1 MPTASSSLLRHPRP
15 IGHEPR
21 RSGAPTLV
29 LGLDPGL
36 SRTGYAALQQANGRP
51 RIKETG
57 VLVTRGRDDLGSRL
71 LHLHRD
77 IQDLVRELHPD
88 IVVLEDLFVHHAY
101 PRTAIVLGHA
111 RGIICLA
118 AAEERVGVIE
128 LAPSVVKRA
137 VTGSGRASK
146 ARVQAAVRTL
156 LGLRQLSDSHAADA
170 LALAYAG
177 LARIGSVC

>member
-1 MPTASSSLLRHPRP
+1 M
-15 IGHEPR
+15 
-21 RSGAPTLV
+21 

-36 SRTGYAALQQANGRP
+36 SHTGYAVLQATDGRP
-51 RIKETG
+51 RISETG
-57 VLVTRGRDDLGSRL
+57 VLVTRRRDNLGGRL
-71 LHLHRD
+71 LQLHRD
-77 IQDLVRELHPD
+77 VQELVRELHPD
-88 IVVLEDLFVHHAY
+88 VVVLEGLFVHHAY

-118 AAEERVGVIE
+118 AAEERVEVME

-146 ARVQAAVRTL
+146 IQVQAAVRTL
-156 LGLRQLSDSHAADA
+156 LGLRRLSDSHAADA

-177 LARIGSVC
+177 LARVRAARR

>member
-1 MPTASSSLLRHPRP
+1 M
-15 IGHEPR
+15 
-21 RSGAPTLV
+21 

-36 SRTGYAALQQANGRP
+36 LRTGYAVLQQVDGRP
-51 RIKETG
+51 RVHETG
-57 VLVTRGRDDLGSRL
+57 VLVTRSRDNLGSRL
-71 LHLHRD
+71 LQLHRD
-77 IQDLVRELHPD
+77 VQGLVREVRPD

-118 AAEERVGVIE
+118 AAEQHVGVIE

-146 ARVQAAVRTL
+146 IQVQAAVRML

-177 LARIGSVC
+177 LARIGSVRR

>member
-1 MPTASSSLLRHPRP
+1 M
-15 IGHEPR
+15 
-21 RSGAPTLV
+21 

-36 SRTGYAALQQANGRP
+36 SRTGYAALQRADGPP
-51 RIKETG
+51 RVRETG
-57 VLVTRGRDDLGSRL
+57 VLVTRTRDDLGNRL
-71 LHLHRD
+71 LQLHRD
-77 IQDLVRELHPD
+77 VRDLVRELHPD
-88 IVVLEDLFVHHAY
+88 IVVLEGLFVHHAY

-118 AAEERVGVIE
+118 AAEERVGVME

-146 ARVQAAVRTL
+146 IQVQAAVRML

-177 LARIGSVC
+177 LARIGSVRR